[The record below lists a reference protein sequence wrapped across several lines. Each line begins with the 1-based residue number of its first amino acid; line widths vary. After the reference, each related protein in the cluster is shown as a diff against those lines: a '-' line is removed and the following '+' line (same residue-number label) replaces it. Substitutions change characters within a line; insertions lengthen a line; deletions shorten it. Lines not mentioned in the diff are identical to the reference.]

1 MKTTEEDNVTEIP
14 ENIDEMFDAA
24 VEIVQNLPKKGPVS
38 ASYDQMLSFYSLY
51 KQATKG
57 PCKMSQPPFWNP
69 VEKYK
74 WSGWHSLGNM
84 DSKKAK
90 YIYLTKIQKKIDE
103 VLESYD
109 VTEWMGGDSE
119 KLETF
124 LRPKFKLIGREIM
137 QKSDD
142 DKIEPEKTLKEND
155 VTTENYKYKT
165 GIDEVFSD
173 DEYDDAIDAPTMHQK
188 ISSIQHSNHDNT
200 GIQSFKSYF
209 ETHVNNLTQQ
219 VKTLSHALTEQNKMV
234 TQFMKEMSR
243 IRREGVGGVSWWM
256 FAFFLLWPF
265 IAHQVI
271 RIIIRRLQ
279 IVL

>member
-1 MKTTEEDNVTEIP
+1 MEENNVTEIP
-14 ENIDEMFDAA
+14 ENIDEMFDVA

-90 YIYLTKIQKKIDE
+90 YLYLTKIQKKIDE
-103 VLESYD
+103 VLETYD

-124 LRPKFKLIGREIM
+124 LRPKFKLIGREIF
-137 QKSDD
+137 QKPE
-142 DKIEPEKTLKEND
+142 DKIVPEKTSKE
-155 VTTENYKYKT
+155 VAEIHKYKT

-173 DEYDDAIDAPTMHQK
+173 DEYDDAIDAPTIHTK
-188 ISSIQHSNHDNT
+188 ISRQ
-200 GIQSFKSYF
+200 
-209 ETHVNNLTQQ
+209 E
-219 VKTLSHALTEQNKMV
+219 
-234 TQFMKEMSR
+234 R
-243 IRREGVGGVSWWM
+243 IH
-256 FAFFLLWPF
+256 FLK
-265 IAHQVI
+265 
-271 RIIIRRLQ
+271 Q
-279 IVL
+279 IK